1 MKSNF
6 YKMKNMIQILIIL
19 ICSAFTAF
27 ITFSVKK
34 LNVTIISTIFSIII
48 ILGFYMYE
56 GLFKS
61 YMIEIIIKLSDM
73 LAIMTDMKEKEVFSI
88 VEDSIFSK
96 LQSQTIKLTRI
107 LKAQNKQIED
117 DKNEIK
123 SLISDIAHQ
132 LKIPL
137 TNLKMYGE
145 FLQYD
150 NLTEEERRD
159 FQETIMVS
167 LNELSFLVESMI
179 KMSRL
184 ESGVI
189 QLKPCYESLN
199 ETILLAIGQ
208 IRKKAQFKNIILEL
222 NEKEKVTILHDRN
235 WTIESV
241 FNILENAVKYTKENG
256 VINISIQ
263 SYEIF
268 ARIDIEDNGIGI
280 SEEELPK
287 IFSRFYRG
295 KNVGDV
301 EGIGIGLY
309 LTREI
314 ISKQGG
320 YIKVKSKKQGTVFS
334 IFLPIK

>member
-1 MKSNF
+1 
-6 YKMKNMIQILIIL
+6 MKNMIQILIIL

>member
-1 MKSNF
+1 
-6 YKMKNMIQILIIL
+6 
-19 ICSAFTAF
+19 
-27 ITFSVKK
+27 
-34 LNVTIISTIFSIII
+34 
-48 ILGFYMYE
+48 MYE

-132 LKIPL
+132 LKTPL

>member
-27 ITFSVKK
+27 IIFSVKN

-123 SLISDIAHQ
+123 PLISDIAHQ
-132 LKIPL
+132 LKTPL

>member
-27 ITFSVKK
+27 ITFSVKN

-73 LAIMTDMKEKEVFSI
+73 LAIMTDMKEKDVFSI
-88 VEDSIFSK
+88 VDDSIFSK

-107 LKAQNKQIED
+107 LKAHNKQLED
-117 DKNEIK
+117 DKNELK

-132 LKIPL
+132 LKTPL

>member
-6 YKMKNMIQILIIL
+6 YNMKNMIQILIIL
-19 ICSAFTAF
+19 ICSAFTTFIAF
-27 ITFSVKK
+27 AVKN

-56 GLFKS
+56 RLFKS
-61 YMIEIIIKLSDM
+61 YIEEILIKLSDM
-73 LAIMTDMKEKEVFSI
+73 LAIMADMKDKEIFSM
-88 VEDSIFSK
+88 VEDSVFSK
-96 LQSQTIKLTRI
+96 LQSQTIKLNRV

-132 LKIPL
+132 LKTPL

-150 NLTEEERRD
+150 NLTEEERRE

-184 ESGVI
+184 EVGVI
-189 QLKPCYESLN
+189 QIKPDYENLN

-208 IRKKAQFKNIILEL
+208 IRKKAECKNIILEL
-222 NEKEKVTILHDRN
+222 NEKDKVTILHDRN

-295 KNVGDV
+295 KNVGDA

-309 LTREI
+309 LAREI
-314 ISKQGG
+314 VSKQGG

>member
-27 ITFSVKK
+27 ITFSVKN
-34 LNVTIISTIFSIII
+34 LNVTIISTLFSIII

-132 LKIPL
+132 LKTPL

-295 KNVGDV
+295 KNVGDA

-309 LTREI
+309 LAREI
-314 ISKQGG
+314 VSKQGG
-320 YIKVKSKKQGTVFS
+320 YIKVKSKEQGTVFS
-334 IFLPIK
+334 IFLPVK

>member
-1 MKSNF
+1 
-6 YKMKNMIQILIIL
+6 
-19 ICSAFTAF
+19 
-27 ITFSVKK
+27 
-34 LNVTIISTIFSIII
+34 
-48 ILGFYMYE
+48 
-56 GLFKS
+56 
-61 YMIEIIIKLSDM
+61 
-73 LAIMTDMKEKEVFSI
+73 
-88 VEDSIFSK
+88 
-96 LQSQTIKLTRI
+96 
-107 LKAQNKQIED
+107 
-117 DKNEIK
+117 
-123 SLISDIAHQ
+123 
-132 LKIPL
+132 
-137 TNLKMYGE
+137 
-145 FLQYD
+145 
-150 NLTEEERRD
+150 
-159 FQETIMVS
+159 MVS

>member
-27 ITFSVKK
+27 ITFSVKN
-34 LNVTIISTIFSIII
+34 LNVTIISTLFSIII

-61 YMIEIIIKLSDM
+61 YTIEIIIKLSDM

-132 LKIPL
+132 LKTPL

-235 WTIESV
+235 WAIESV

>member
-27 ITFSVKK
+27 ITFSVKN
-34 LNVTIISTIFSIII
+34 LNVTIISTLFSIII

-56 GLFKS
+56 GLFKG

-132 LKIPL
+132 LKTPL

-189 QLKPCYESLN
+189 QLNPCYESLN
-199 ETILLAIGQ
+199 ETVLLAIGQ

>member
-27 ITFSVKK
+27 ITFSVKN

-107 LKAQNKQIED
+107 LKAQNKKIED

-132 LKIPL
+132 LKTPL

>member
-27 ITFSVKK
+27 ITFSVKN

-132 LKIPL
+132 LKTPL

-189 QLKPCYESLN
+189 QVKPCYESLN

>member
-27 ITFSVKK
+27 ITFSVKN
-34 LNVTIISTIFSIII
+34 LNGTIISTLFSIII

-132 LKIPL
+132 LKTPL

>member
-27 ITFSVKK
+27 ITFSVKN

-132 LKIPL
+132 LKTPL

>member
-27 ITFSVKK
+27 ITFSVKN
-34 LNVTIISTIFSIII
+34 LNVTIISTLFSIII

-132 LKIPL
+132 LKTPL

-295 KNVGDV
+295 KNVGDA

-309 LTREI
+309 LAREI
-314 ISKQGG
+314 VSKQGG

>member
-268 ARIDIEDNGIGI
+268 AGIQNKVDI
-280 SEEELPK
+280 LK
-287 IFSRFYRG
+287 
-295 KNVGDV
+295 
-301 EGIGIGLY
+301 
-309 LTREI
+309 
-314 ISKQGG
+314 
-320 YIKVKSKKQGTVFS
+320 
-334 IFLPIK
+334 

>member
-1 MKSNF
+1 
-6 YKMKNMIQILIIL
+6 MKNMIQILIIL

-27 ITFSVKK
+27 IIFSVKN

-132 LKIPL
+132 LKTPL

>member
-1 MKSNF
+1 
-6 YKMKNMIQILIIL
+6 MKNMIQILIIL

-27 ITFSVKK
+27 ITFSVKN

-132 LKIPL
+132 LKTPL

>member
-27 ITFSVKK
+27 IIFSVKN

-132 LKIPL
+132 LKTPL

>member
-6 YKMKNMIQILIIL
+6 YKMKNMIQISIIL
-19 ICSAFTAF
+19 ICLVFTTFIAFA
-27 ITFSVKK
+27 VKN
-34 LNVTIISTIFSIII
+34 LNVTIISTLFSIII

-56 GLFKS
+56 RLFKS
-61 YMIEIIIKLSDM
+61 YMEEILIKLSDM
-73 LAIMTDMKEKEVFSI
+73 LAIMADMKDKEIFSM
-88 VEDSIFSK
+88 VEDSVFSK
-96 LQSQTIKLTRI
+96 LQSQTIKLNRV

-132 LKIPL
+132 LKTPL

-150 NLTEEERRD
+150 NLTEEERRE

-184 ESGVI
+184 EIGVI
-189 QLKPCYESLN
+189 QIKPDYESLN

-208 IRKKAQFKNIILEL
+208 IRKKAECKNIILEL
-222 NEKEKVTILHDRN
+222 NEKDKVTILHDRN

-295 KNVGDV
+295 KNVGDA

-309 LTREI
+309 LARKI
-314 ISKQGG
+314 VSKQGG
-320 YIKVKSKKQGTVFS
+320 YIKVKSKKQGTIFS

>member
-27 ITFSVKK
+27 ITFSVKN

-132 LKIPL
+132 LKTPL

-189 QLKPCYESLN
+189 QLKPCYENLN

>member
-6 YKMKNMIQILIIL
+6 YKMKNMIQISIIL
-19 ICSAFTAF
+19 ICSVFTTFIAFA
-27 ITFSVKK
+27 VKN
-34 LNVTIISTIFSIII
+34 LNVTIISTLFSIII

-56 GLFKS
+56 RLFKS
-61 YMIEIIIKLSDM
+61 YMEEILIKLSDM
-73 LAIMTDMKEKEVFSI
+73 LAIMADMKDKEIFSM
-88 VEDSIFSK
+88 VEDSVFSK
-96 LQSQTIKLTRI
+96 LQSQTIKLNRV

-132 LKIPL
+132 LKTPL

-150 NLTEEERRD
+150 NLTEEERRE
-159 FQETIMVS
+159 FQETIMIS

-184 ESGVI
+184 EIGVI
-189 QLKPCYESLN
+189 QIKPDYESLN

-208 IRKKAQFKNIILEL
+208 IRKKAECKNIILEL
-222 NEKEKVTILHDRN
+222 NEKDKVTILHDRN

-295 KNVGDV
+295 KNVGDA

-309 LTREI
+309 LAREI
-314 ISKQGG
+314 VSKQGG

>member
-1 MKSNF
+1 
-6 YKMKNMIQILIIL
+6 MKNMIQILIIL

-27 ITFSVKK
+27 ITFSVKN

-132 LKIPL
+132 LKTPL

-199 ETILLAIGQ
+199 
-208 IRKKAQFKNIILEL
+208 
-222 NEKEKVTILHDRN
+222 
-235 WTIESV
+235 
-241 FNILENAVKYTKENG
+241 
-256 VINISIQ
+256 
-263 SYEIF
+263 
-268 ARIDIEDNGIGI
+268 
-280 SEEELPK
+280 
-287 IFSRFYRG
+287 
-295 KNVGDV
+295 
-301 EGIGIGLY
+301 
-309 LTREI
+309 
-314 ISKQGG
+314 
-320 YIKVKSKKQGTVFS
+320 
-334 IFLPIK
+334 